1 MANVFVTKT
10 LFVDKGWMLLS
21 YKMLSQF
28 NAIVIQRH
36 TQLKIKPS
44 INTYLSSIYYVL
56 KDLALMEPK
65 SCLIK
70 IL

>member
-1 MANVFVTKT
+1 MVNVLVTKT
-10 LFVDKGWMLLS
+10 LLGDKGWMLLS
-21 YKMLSQF
+21 IKMLSQF
-28 NAIVIQRH
+28 NAIVSQRH
-36 TQLKIKPS
+36 TQLKIKLS
-44 INTYLSSIYYVL
+44 INTYFSSIYYVL

>member
-1 MANVFVTKT
+1 MANMLVTKT

-21 YKMLSQF
+21 YKILSQF

-56 KDLALMEPK
+56 KDLALMELK

>member
-1 MANVFVTKT
+1 MANVLVTKT

-56 KDLALMEPK
+56 KDPALMEPK

>member
-1 MANVFVTKT
+1 MANMLVTKT

-21 YKMLSQF
+21 YKILSQF
-28 NAIVIQRH
+28 NAFVIQRH

-56 KDLALMEPK
+56 KDLALMELK